1 MRPELLHS
9 PKTHFDKDAMDYD
22 KSLKYAVVR
31 SKYHYVVDEALR
43 FQFLSWLDVGCGT
56 GALLS
61 MIAEQRKDIKLF
73 GIDLSEEMIKVA
85 RAKLGEAADLRV
97 SNSER
102 LPFED
107 NRFDLITCTFSFHH
121 YPNPKAVLT
130 EMKRVL
136 SQKGKLIIVDPVLF
150 TPLRQIFNLLAPLR
164 GEGSVRF
171 RPKNLICDLL
181 KSVNLKVS
189 KWTILDWFYFLMVA
203 EK

>member
-1 MRPELLHS
+1 MKTDHLQQS
-9 PKTHFDKDAMDYD
+9 KTHFDRDAAEYD
-22 KSLKYAVVR
+22 KSGKYAAVR
-31 SKYHYVVDEALR
+31 STYHYVIDEALR
-43 FQFLSWLDVGCGT
+43 YHFQSWLDVGCGT

-85 RAKLGEAADLRV
+85 RANLGEAADLRV
-97 SNSER
+97 SNSEK

-164 GEGSVRF
+164 GEGNVRF
-171 RPKNLICDLL
+171 YSKNEMYSLV
-181 KSVNLKVS
+181 KSSGLKVS
-189 KWTILDWFYFLMVA
+189 KLLRLDWHGHMMVA
-203 EK
+203 E